1 MSTTIIGIGE
11 YGVSSQPGT
20 VIKTYALGSCIAVIL
35 LDPATRTVGMA
46 HVALPESKINPGR
59 AEKLPGYFADTALTA
74 LLAEFANSGGGPDP
88 RRYIVKMVGGANV
101 MDTNNTFNIGKRN
114 VLAMKKALWGQKMG
128 AKVEDVGGNISRTV
142 AIHVDTGKVIISS
155 PGRGEKQ
162 I

>member
-1 MSTTIIGIGE
+1 LSTTIIGIGE
-11 YGVSSQPGT
+11 YGVSSQSGT
-20 VIKTYALGSCIAVIL
+20 VIKTYALGSCVAVIV
-35 LDPATRTVGMA
+35 LDPTTRTVGMA
-46 HVALPESKINPGR
+46 HVALPESRVNPGR
-59 AEKLPGYFADTALTA
+59 ADKLPGYFADTALPA
-74 LLAEFANSGGGPDP
+74 LLGEIAKSGGSPDS

-101 MDTNNTFNIGKRN
+101 MDKNNTFNIGKRN

-142 AIHVDTGKVIISS
+142 EVHVDTGKIMISS